1 MTVYDSTING
11 EYLGWNTK
19 NLTLINCTIESD
31 QGLCYVD
38 HLVMKN
44 CRLLETDLAFEYCSD
59 IDAEITSSIV
69 SVKNPINGKISAE
82 SIGEIIFDD
91 DDIDASKTEIKCD
104 TEASANV

>member
-1 MTVYDSTING
+1 VTVYDSTING

-44 CRLLETDLAFEYCSD
+44 CKLLETDLAFEYCSD